1 MKNLNLFL
9 FWTYVATIVTLI
21 IVIVVIILAWR
32 DYFPRRW
39 LNLLITSFT
48 AAIGGLTALLIAELL
63 APYNSNFYINPFLY
77 LIYFGLTGCSMFAI
91 YLLVLEIHF
100 KHLKLLMVG
109 GYIVFTSLIL
119 LLTISLFLLLI
130 IEFTSYPWM
139 AYLAFECVYGLGII
153 AYILLAIGSFSH
165 ISSDRLEQN
174 IRREL
179 TWVGILSLGFAL
191 GLTFIA
197 MTILYID
204 FSIAL
209 HPSVSIFWLL
219 WISFVSIIFL
229 LMVRRAIILF
239 T

>member
-1 MKNLNLFL
+1 LNPFL
-9 FWTYVATIVTLI
+9 FWTYLATIVILI
-21 IVIVVIILAWR
+21 IVIIVIILAWR

-39 LNLLITSFT
+39 LSLLVASFT
-48 AAIGGLTALLIAELL
+48 AVIGGLIALLIAELV

-100 KHLKLLMVG
+100 KHLKLLLVIG
-109 GYIVFTSLIL
+109 CIVFTALILLLIISLIL
-119 LLTISLFLLLI
+119 LLLV
-130 IEFTSYPWM
+130 EFVNYPWM
-139 AYLAFECVYGLGII
+139 AYLAFECVYGLGIA
-153 AYILLAIGSFSH
+153 AYILLATGSFSH
-165 ISSDRLEQN
+165 ISSDRLEQDV
-174 IRREL
+174 RRGL
-179 TWVGILSLGFAL
+179 ILVGIFSLGFAF
-191 GLTFIA
+191 GLILIA
-197 MTILYID
+197 MAILNVD

-219 WISFVSIIFL
+219 WVCFVSIIFL